1 MGDDTMALVLAR
13 YPAIGPARLD
23 FDAVAALVRSRHLST
38 RGMILVARSPGG
50 EVNVEETSDDH
61 GHTGRGWGSG
71 VGVLVGLFDP
81 VMLGTVVV
89 GSVGGS
95 VVDTFSGHR
104 LRRAL
109 QEQVGERLGAGTAA
123 VLAVVPT
130 GDRPDVAAAL
140 AGASAVST
148 VESDL
153 ATLTELEAALA
164 DSMTGLA
171 P

>member
-1 MGDDTMALVLAR
+1 MIDDTMALVLAG

-23 FDAVAALVRSRHLST
+23 FDAVAASVRSRKLST
-38 RGMILVARSPGG
+38 RGMILVVRSPAG
-50 EVNVEETSDDH
+50 VVQVEETSDDH

-109 QEQVGERLGAGTAA
+109 QEQVGGRLGAGAAA
-123 VLAVVPT
+123 VLAVVPA
-130 GDRPDVAAAL
+130 GVWPDFAAAL
-140 AGASAVST
+140 TGASAVSA

-153 ATLTELEAALA
+153 ATLTELEAALE
-164 DSMTGLA
+164 DSMTGFA